1 MGNRGPTPPFPEYR
15 SGDTKMSLAKG
26 NTFFLG
32 VPGLSSPVAADGEA
46 PWREWNLSI
55 LSLADLLAA

>member
-1 MGNRGPTPPFPEYR
+1 
-15 SGDTKMSLAKG
+15 MSLAKG

-32 VPGLSSPVAADGEA
+32 VPGLSSPVATDGEA